1 MFDYHSYILI
11 PLLIFIARISDV
23 SLGTIRIIMV
33 SKGKKKIAPF
43 IGFFEILIWIVA
55 ISKIIQNLDN
65 WACYIAYAGGFATGN
80 FIGMLLEE
88 KLALGHQLI
97 RVITSNEPTELVN
110 SLRDQGYG
118 VTVSPAEGL
127 NGKVGILQIIVNRKQ
142 EPKALEIIQSL
153 APNAMFTIE
162 DIRHVN
168 REIYFGSD
176 KVRRGGLP
184 FLR

>member
-1 MFDYHSYILI
+1 
-11 PLLIFIARISDV
+11 
-23 SLGTIRIIMV
+23 MV

-97 RVITSNEPTELVN
+97 RVITSDEPIELVN

-127 NGKVGILQIIVNRKQ
+127 NGKVGI
-142 EPKALEIIQSL
+142 
-153 APNAMFTIE
+153 FTN
-162 DIRHVN
+162 HC
-168 REIYFGSD
+168 
-176 KVRRGGLP
+176 
-184 FLR
+184 